1 MSNQP
6 SRQPDARQDSVG
18 DHAGDME
25 HARQTPQIII
35 SGVDEPE
42 PGEHNLTPTEE
53 AAERLKLQRE
63 REDPEDED
71 G

>member
-1 MSNQP
+1 MSNPP
-6 SRQPDARQDSVG
+6 SRQPDARQDQVG
-18 DHAGDME
+18 EQQA
-25 HARQTPQIII
+25 PQIVI

-53 AAERLKLQRE
+53 AAERMKLQKE
-63 REDPEDED
+63 RDDPEDED